1 MAIVA
6 MFTGQG
12 YTKDMYEILRK
23 EVNWEHNQPS
33 GGMFHVA
40 SFDKAGNTIHVTDI
54 WESEEQLNKFV
65 SSRLMPVM
73 QKHKM
78 PPPKTEVYEVH
89 NINVFPQM
97 DKFRLR

>member
-6 MFTGQG
+6 MFTGQN
-12 YTKDMYEILRK
+12 YTKEMYETLRK
-23 EVNWEHNQPS
+23 EVNWERNQPP

-40 SFDKAGNTIHVTDI
+40 SFDKDGNTIHVTDI
-54 WESEEQLNKFV
+54 WESEAHLNDFV

-89 NINVFPQM
+89 NINAYSQI
-97 DKFRLR
+97 DKFKVK